1 MFNAAPL
8 PVVIRETRATLAY
21 YAFRSQLRW
30 PAESWLGY
38 QLRSLS
44 IQAACLS
51 MKQTKSKYKLKTP
64 HSATKVLKL
73 KYSNSERSK
82 I

>member
-1 MFNAAPL
+1 MFSAAPL
-8 PVVIRETRATLAY
+8 PVIIRETRATLAY

-30 PAESWLGY
+30 PAESWLAF
-38 QLRSLS
+38 QLSSLS
-44 IQAACLS
+44 IQACLS

-64 HSATKVLKL
+64 HSATEVLKL
-73 KYSNSERSK
+73 NYSNSERSK